1 MKKFLG
7 IVTAVVLAGGLSAF
21 GTGAL
26 HASPGSGDGTQS
38 VALPY
43 CRGPHWC
50 SY

>member
-7 IVTAVVLAGGLSAF
+7 IVTAVVLATGLSAF

-26 HASPGSGDGTQS
+26 HASPGSGDDTQT